1 ISVDDIS
8 RTIRL
13 MWVASTLALALF
25 IAARCW
31 LSGVA

>member
-1 ISVDDIS
+1 S
-8 RTIRL
+8 IRL

-25 IAARCW
+25 IAARCG

>member
-1 ISVDDIS
+1 
-8 RTIRL
+8 L

-25 IAARCW
+25 IAARCG